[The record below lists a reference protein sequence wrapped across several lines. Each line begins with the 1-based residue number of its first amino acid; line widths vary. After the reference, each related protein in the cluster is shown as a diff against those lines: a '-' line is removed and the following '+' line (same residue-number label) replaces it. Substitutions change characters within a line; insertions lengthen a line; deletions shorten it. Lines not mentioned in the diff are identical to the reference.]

1 MDEDLVKGEEEL
13 VKAAER
19 WGEADRLAPGHE
31 ATSCTQESNTVSRS
45 DCYSIYTNRA
55 VTVLA
60 ERLDHLIEIR
70 KQKAI
75 HHVIPS
81 S

>member
-45 DCYSIYTNRA
+45 DCYSMYISIDCFGREVGPFN
-55 VTVLA
+55 
-60 ERLDHLIEIR
+60 
-70 KQKAI
+70 
-75 HHVIPS
+75 
-81 S
+81 